1 MTTLTRRRK
10 SKFNLM
16 HKTKTRDLVVDSLV
30 CEPGTRVEGHLS
42 VGNMSDGTPIRVP
55 IVLINGKQPGKTF
68 YLQAISDGNELNG
81 IAVVHNILRTITPS
95 ELRGNLIVVPIVNV
109 HAFHAKQAYSP
120 VDNVKMN
127 RCFPG
132 RAEGTSSQ
140 RIAYHLFQKA
150 IQHVDYCIDLHQGGV
165 QPMIDEVRVRVGE
178 KHQLHSACL
187 ELARVFGIGYILD
200 QKGPKGQ
207 LAQAAPDIGIPTID
221 PELGGTHGWDNRSIK
236 KGIRGVLNVLKH
248 YGFIDG
254 EADIPVQQTVVNR
267 FVTVLSDRGGFVYYN
282 VKLYE
287 HLKVGDSIAEIRDV
301 YGNVCE
307 VVKSPEEGIF
317 WSHPVYPMVASG
329 GIIGKIGTPINFI
342 R

>member
-1 MTTLTRRRK
+1 MTTLIRRRK
-10 SKFNLM
+10 FIFNLM
-16 HKTKTRDLVVDSLV
+16 HKTKTRALIVDSLV
-30 CEPGTRVEGHLS
+30 CDSGTRVEGYLS
-42 VGNMSDGTPIRVP
+42 VGNMPDGTPIRVP
-55 IVLINGKQPGKTF
+55 IVLINGKQPGKTI

-81 IAVVHNILRTITPS
+81 IAVVHKILQTITPAK
-95 ELRGNLIVVPIVNV
+95 LRGSLIVVPIVNV
-109 HAFHAKQAYSP
+109 LAFHAKQAYNP

-140 RIAYHLFQKA
+140 RIAYYLFQKA
-150 IQHVDYCIDLHQGGV
+150 IQHADYCIDLHQGGV

-221 PELGGTHGWDNRSIK
+221 PELGGTHGWDNSSIK
-236 KGIRGVLNVLKH
+236 KGIHGVFNVLKH
-248 YGFIDG
+248 YGFIEG
-254 EADIPVQQTVVNR
+254 KPDIPAQQTVVNR
-267 FVTVLSDRGGFVYYN
+267 FVSVLSDKGGFVYYK
-282 VKLYE
+282 VKLND
-287 HLKVGDSIAEIRDV
+287 HLKAGDPIAEIRDV

-307 VVKSPEEGIF
+307 VVNSPEEGIF

-342 R
+342 